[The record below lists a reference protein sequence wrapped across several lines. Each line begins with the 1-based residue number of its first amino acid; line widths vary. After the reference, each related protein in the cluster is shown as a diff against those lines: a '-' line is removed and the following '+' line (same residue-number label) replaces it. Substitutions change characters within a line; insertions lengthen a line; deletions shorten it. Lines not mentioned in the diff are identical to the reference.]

1 MRCDMFF
8 EKKPYPERSYPIE
21 QIPSTVP
28 NEYQSAQIERK
39 FGMFIHFGINTF
51 NNTEWS
57 NGKLPVDSYRP
68 SAIDAEQ
75 WIGTAYEAGMNYVVL
90 ITKHHDGFCLWDT
103 DTTEYS
109 VNYSPVKT
117 DVVKAVSEVCKK
129 YGVKLGLYYSL
140 WDRHEKC
147 YSDDEKYVEYMLR
160 QLSELTDGRYG
171 EVVELWL
178 DGGWEKACRQ
188 WGLDRIYNLVKTNQ
202 PQCQIGVNI
211 TIGKY
216 KETKAAAD
224 KTYLPEKYRYGDP
237 ISMFPSDFRL
247 WDPHMCRADDPKVY
261 TFNGKEYYMPFE
273 YTICSRSSGN
283 WFYSDTYE
291 RKPLMDVDKVAEN
304 CKTLFDAQNLAVI
317 NLPPNKDGRLVG
329 GDIENLM
336 KLSEKLGIRR
346 EVKK

>member
-8 EKKPYPERSYPIE
+8 EKKKPYPERSYPIE

-68 SAIDAEQ
+68 SAIDADQ

-117 DVVKAVSEVCKK
+117 DVVKAVSEACKK

-147 YSDDEKYVEYMLR
+147 YGDDEKYVEYMLR
-160 QLSELTDGRYG
+160 QLSELTTADTAR
-171 EVVELWL
+171 WL
-178 DGGWEKACRQ
+178 SCGWTAAGKRLAANGG
-188 WGLDRIYNLVKTNQ
+188 LT
-202 PQCQIGVNI
+202 
-211 TIGKY
+211 
-216 KETKAAAD
+216 
-224 KTYLPEKYRYGDP
+224 
-237 ISMFPSDFRL
+237 
-247 WDPHMCRADDPKVY
+247 
-261 TFNGKEYYMPFE
+261 E
-273 YTICSRSSGN
+273 YTILSRQISRSV
-283 WFYSDTYE
+283 
-291 RKPLMDVDKVAEN
+291 R
-304 CKTLFDAQNLAVI
+304 
-317 NLPPNKDGRLVG
+317 
-329 GDIENLM
+329 
-336 KLSEKLGIRR
+336 
-346 EVKK
+346 